1 MNRYAYSGRNCYG
14 RDVPRYLHIDQIK
27 EKPSKTVFE
36 CRIYDKNGKL
46 KRVVTE
52 KEIIRKGI
60 EKSVKKK

>member
-52 KEIIRKGI
+52 KEII
-60 EKSVKKK
+60 